1 MKNNVLVLL
10 STYNGEKYLSNLL
23 DSILN
28 QKDVNV
34 NILIRDDGSL
44 DGTIDILEKYKQQ
57 NGIEYYVGNN
67 IGYAKSFWQL
77 LNNAKEYDYYA
88 FCDQDDIWL
97 EYKLKMAIEKIQEAE
112 KKETMPILYTSNVI
126 AINNNMDIIMNKPF
140 KCERVLKVGEAF
152 QKSVLPGCTFVFNFQ
167 AKKILEQYNGY
178 MESHDWATYTIIATL
193 GKVIYDSNSYIYY
206 RIHENNTVGIS
217 KSNIKSLTIKI
228 RRFFRKS
235 KSSRSK
241 FAKDFY
247 ECYKEV
253 IEGKYKESI
262 KSLAYYQE
270 NVLLKIKL
278 LFDKNFKGVLFRIY
292 VILNKV

>member
-34 NILIRDDGSL
+34 NILIRDDGSQ

-57 NGIEYYVGNN
+57 HCIEYYIGNN

-77 LNNAKEYDYYA
+77 LNDAKEYDYYA

-97 EYKLKMAIEKIQEAE
+97 ECKLKRAIEKIKDREE
-112 KKETMPILYTSNVI
+112 KELMPILYTSNVI
-126 AINNNMDIIMNKPF
+126 AINDNMDIIMNKPF
-140 KCERVLKVGEAF
+140 KCESVLKVGEAF

-167 AKKILEQYNGY
+167 AKKILEQYKGY
-178 MESHDWATYTIIATL
+178 MESHDWATYTIITTL
-193 GKVIYDSNSYIYY
+193 GKVIYDSDSYIYY
-206 RIHENNTVGIS
+206 RIHENNAIGIS
-217 KSNIKSLTIKI
+217 NSKIKNVTNKI
-228 RRFFRKS
+228 RRFFKKS
-235 KSSRSK
+235 NTSRSR

-247 ECYKEV
+247 ECYKD
-253 IEGKYKESI
+253 IIDNSYKEII
-262 KSLAYYQE
+262 KNLAYYKE
-270 NVLLKIKL
+270 DFLLKIKL